1 MDLTLTAAIVSGII
15 SAITSYLVT
24 KLMDKS
30 NKRESLENQLDN
42 ILKIAIEYPYLED
55 RAFIESWDQNRHVKD
70 EKFLRYEIYTTLLFN
85 YLSRLS
91 LHFNYDSEKIENVID
106 IKTWVRE
113 HREYWKNPP
122 NQFENI
128 DGYGKEFCDFINK
141 YIGV

>member
-1 MDLTLTAAIVSGII
+1 MDSTLTSAFVSGII
-15 SAITSYLVT
+15 SAITSFLVT

-42 ILKIAIEYPYLED
+42 ILKIAIQYPYLED
-55 RAFIESWDQNRHVKD
+55 RAFIESWDQNRNVND

-91 LHFNYDSEKIENVID
+91 LLFKYDKKKIENMID
-106 IKTWVRE
+106 IKTWVRD

-122 NQFENI
+122 KQFENL
-128 DGYGKEFCDFINK
+128 DGYGENFCNLINK